1 MAIMITLSAL
11 QRRYLRGQVHHLH
24 PVVMIGD
31 AGLTD
36 AVMREVDIHLKSHEL
51 IKVRVF
57 GDDRDNRIAI
67 MEKICADLAAAPV
80 QHIGKLLLIY
90 RPAAKPKIS
99 LPK

>member
-1 MAIMITLSAL
+1 MAIMITLNAL
-11 QRRYLRGQVHHLH
+11 QRRYLRGQAHHLH

-36 AVMREVDIHLKSHEL
+36 AVMREVDINLKSHEL

-57 GDDRDNRIAI
+57 GDDRDHRIAI
-67 MEKICADLAAAPV
+67 LEKICTTLAAAPV

-90 RPAAKPKIS
+90 RPATKPKIS

>member
-1 MAIMITLSAL
+1 MITLNAL
-11 QRRYLRGQVHHLH
+11 QRRYLRSQAHHLH
-24 PVVMIGD
+24 PMVMIGD

-36 AVMREVDIHLKSHEL
+36 AVMREVDVGLKSHEL

-67 MEKICADLAAAPV
+67 LGKICAELSAAPV

>member
-1 MAIMITLSAL
+1 MITLNAL
-11 QRRYLRGQVHHLH
+11 QRRYLRSQAHHLH
-24 PVVMIGD
+24 PMVMIGD

-36 AVMREVDIHLKSHEL
+36 AVMREVDVGLKSHEL

-67 MEKICADLAAAPV
+67 LEKICAELSAAPV

>member
-1 MAIMITLSAL
+1 MITLSAT
-11 QRRYLRGQVHHLH
+11 QRRYLRGQAHSLH
-24 PVVMIGD
+24 PVVLIGD
-31 AGLTD
+31 AGLTG
-36 AVMREVDIHLKSHEL
+36 AVLREIDNNLKSHEL

-57 GDDRDNRIAI
+57 GDDRDHRIAI
-67 MEKICADLAAAPV
+67 LEKICAELAAMPV